1 MVNHL
6 KLLIKENLKT
16 FFSIMILTALGV
28 GFLVGMKSTTP
39 NLKHTVEKYY
49 NDYNV
54 MDLELKSSMGFTKD
68 ELTSFEK
75 VKSIKKIEGNY
86 QKDFIIQGKK
96 EDFVLRI
103 HSYNKE
109 KDAINKLELISGS
122 LPRNKNEMVIEESL
136 LKNQDYKI
144 GDSINIESDL
154 LKESNLKI
162 VGIIKS
168 PYYLSNNKGSTNL
181 LSGRVNYYAYISK
194 DNIKSDLYSSISIAV
209 KDRNKIENNI
219 QEIKKIGK
227 QVLETKY
234 QKTITEYQEK
244 IKKGKEEFQSKK
256 LESENKI
263 KEYENEIANAELLI
277 ESADESIPSID
288 EARQKLA
295 NKQNE
300 LNKVKQE
307 LDAAKSKID
316 SARNDY
322 NTAKNEYD
330 AAYQEMKQYENSTDP
345 EEQLFYGMYQ
355 TAMYYAEKSLNT
367 SREELEAKEKEYE
380 VAYQEYVRVENTL
393 NASSPEELIETAKRE
408 ISSKKE
414 QLKEKKKE
422 LEESKKRAEE
432 QFITYENQLNDA
444 EDYLKLISVNG
455 WTIEKRE
462 DIPSFREYLS
472 DIKRVEKIGDFFPIL
487 FYLVAV
493 FITLTNITRIVTKDR
508 DKIGLYKALGYSKK
522 EIEKDYLLF
531 SIISSIAG
539 SLIGTIIGF
548 YLIPRVFYSIYEII
562 YRLPKFQFEIEYSY
576 ILISFLLALF
586 LVVISTYFSI
596 KSTIKE
602 YPAILLRPKEDK
614 KGQRVFLEKTS
625 LWKKLSFTSKVTTR
639 NMFKYPKR
647 FLMTILGISGCI
659 SLIVAGFNIR
669 TSISN
674 ILPLQFEHIF
684 DIDAEI
690 FFKDSISRNT
700 ILEEKTRIT
709 NLEEVEASILSYVKT
724 AYIKDIRTY
733 LVIPEDNDLL
743 LDFVLLEEKEKLI
756 DLEDDGLIIT
766 KKLSET
772 LHKKVGDTISLKDAD
787 NNIVK
792 GKINHIIN
800 NYVDNYIYISKTYYK
815 ELTSIDPKFNTL
827 LIRMNNKPYKEED
840 LSKKFNEKGNVSYL
854 VYTSSSKIMYE
865 NLSKSLT
872 YIVYI
877 LVISAVIL
885 AFVVLYNLNTLNV
898 EERKREIA
906 TIKVL
911 GFYKKETYHYIE
923 NEIKRLTFIGILIGI
938 VFGYLFSNLLIKNC
952 ELDNLMYDYRIHVE
966 NYLLSIGITILFMII
981 TSILGRKNIKKIN
994 MIESLKKV
1002 E

>member
-28 GFLVGMKSTTP
+28 GFLVGMKSTVP

-54 MDLELKSSMGFTKD
+54 MDLELKSSMGFTEE
-68 ELTSFEK
+68 ELTAFKNE
-75 VKSIKKIEGNY
+75 KSIERIEGNY

-103 HSYNKE
+103 HSFNKE
-109 KDAINKLELISGS
+109 KDAINKVELINGH
-122 LPRNKNEMVIEESL
+122 LPENPNEIGIEESL

-144 GDSINIESDL
+144 GDTIKIESDL
-154 LKESNLKI
+154 LIDSNLKI

-181 LSGRVNYYAYISK
+181 LSGRVNYYAYIPK
-194 DNIKSDLYSSISIAV
+194 ENIKSDLYSSISIKV
-209 KDRNKIENNI
+209 KEEKNIEDTI
-219 QEIKKIGK
+219 TEIKEIGK
-227 QVLETKY
+227 EVLETKY
-234 QKTITEYQEK
+234 QKAIIEYQEK
-244 IKKGKEEFQSKK
+244 IKKGKEEFQTKK
-256 LESENKI
+256 TESENKI

-277 ESADESIPSID
+277 ESADESIPTLE
-288 EARQKLA
+288 EAKATLA

-300 LNKVKQE
+300 LNKVKKE
-307 LDAAKSKID
+307 LDLAKEKIDHARSEYDTAKS
-316 SARNDY
+316 
-322 NTAKNEYD
+322 EYD
-330 AAYQEMKQYENSTDP
+330 RAYQEMKQYENSTDP
-345 EEQLFYGMYQ
+345 ADQLFYGMYQ
-355 TAMYYAEKSLNT
+355 TAMYYAEKTLAT
-367 SREELEAKEKEYE
+367 SREELDAKEKEYN
-380 VAYQEYVRVENTL
+380 VAYQEYIRVNNTL
-393 NASSPEELIETAKRE
+393 NASSPEEFIETAKKE
-408 ISSKKE
+408 ISIKKE
-414 QLKEKKKE
+414 QLKEKKQE
-422 LEESKKRAEE
+422 LEDSKKRAEE

-462 DIPSFREYLS
+462 DIPSYREYLS

-508 DKIGLYKALGYSKK
+508 DKIGLYKALGYSRK
-522 EIEKDYLLF
+522 EIQKDYLLF
-531 SIISSIAG
+531 SVISSILG
-539 SLIGTIIGF
+539 SIIGTIIGF

-562 YRLPKFQFEIEYSY
+562 YRLPKFQFVIEYSY
-576 ILISFLLALF
+576 IFISFLLALL
-586 LVVISTYFSI
+586 LVVISTYLSI

-602 YPAILLRPKEDK
+602 YPALLLRPKEDK
-614 KGQRVFLEKTS
+614 KGQRVFLEKTF
-625 LWKKLSFTSKVTTR
+625 LWRSLSFTSKVTTR

-647 FLMTILGISGCI
+647 FIMTILGISGCI

-700 ILEEKTRIT
+700 ILEEKKRIT

-724 AYIKDIRTY
+724 AYIQDVRAY

-743 LDFVLLEEKEKLI
+743 LDFVLLEEKGNLV
-756 DLEDDGLIIT
+756 DLQDDGIIIS

-772 LHKKVGDTISLKDAD
+772 LHKKVGDTISFKDAE
-787 NNIVK
+787 NNIVN
-792 GKINHIIN
+792 GKINHIVN
-800 NYVDNYIYISKTYYK
+800 NYVDNYIYISKAYYK
-815 ELTSIDPKFNTL
+815 ELTNIDSKFNAL
-827 LIRMNNKPYKEED
+827 LVRMNSQKYKEED
-840 LSKKFNEKGNVSYL
+840 LSKKFNEKSNVSYL
-854 VYTSSSKIMYE
+854 VYTSSSKILYE

-911 GFYKKETYHYIE
+911 GFYKRETYHYIE
-923 NEIKRLTFIGILIGI
+923 NEIKRLTLIGI
-938 VFGYLFSNLLIKNC
+938 IIGLVFGYLFSSLLIKNC
-952 ELDNLMYDYRIHVE
+952 ELDNLMYDYRIHIE

-981 TSILGRKNIKKIN
+981 TSLLGRRNIQKIN